1 MRVRADF
8 ACRRM
13 YSGPRRAARGWLH
26 PDRSSLHD
34 GSRGFRLRSYSPNPF
49 RGVSMKVQAAG
60 LIAAVVAV
68 LAFQSS
74 KPPKDQLPQFTS
86 DDKLIRPTGCK
97 EWGMVGAST
106 GLSTHR
112 PSPIP
117 DSRSAE

>member
-13 YSGPRRAARGWLH
+13 YSGPRR
-26 PDRSSLHD
+26 D

-60 LIAAVVAV
+60 LIAAAVAV

-86 DDKLIRPTGCK
+86 DGKLIRPTGYQ
-97 EWGMVGAST
+97 EWVMVGAST
-106 GLSTHR
+106 GLSY
-112 PSPIP
+112 
-117 DSRSAE
+117 AESQPTPVAGGARGARKAN